1 MQKNK
6 EISHTMISSIAI
18 STIFIASFMLS
29 GSQFSEQALAIHEGT
44 PTATTQNQLTGGN
57 ATTAGVPAQSQ
68 ASIAGNTTAAGTP
81 TTGTTPDTTTQTQ
94 TQTQA
99 VPGGNAT
106 ETGAASAQT
115 PTPTAAVQE
124 PPVNQNFVRQ
134 ATVAS
139 GQDPLPGH
147 ESHELAFVLPP
158 RSDGGVYSGVL
169 TYTASKPVEVVVL
182 HNYDPQNTTA
192 VPEEYG
198 TELTSPLPGGGGN
211 IAITLFQPPYE
222 AGINSA
228 SVPFTGN
235 GLALHTLEDDPFTAT
250 YTVNAFA
257 TQPESANAPLEFT
270 SVEGEVEEPAAD
282 EDAAA
287 ADEDAAAADED
298 AAAADEDAAAE
309 DEDAAAEDEDAAA
322 EDEEETN

>member
-1 MQKNK
+1 
-6 EISHTMISSIAI
+6 MISSIAI
-18 STIFIASFMLS
+18 STIFIASLMLS
-29 GSQFSEQALAIHEGT
+29 GSQFSQQALAIHEGT
-44 PTATTQNQLTGGN
+44 PTAATQNQLTGGN
-57 ATTAGVPAQSQ
+57 ATTTGTPTQSQ
-68 ASIAGNTTAAGTP
+68 ASIAGNTTAPSTP
-81 TTGTTPDTTTQTQ
+81 TTGATPDTTTQ

-106 ETGAASAQT
+106 ESGAASAPT

-139 GQDPLPGH
+139 GQDPLREG
-147 ESHELAFVLPP
+147 EQLAFILPP

-169 TYTASKPVEVVVL
+169 TYTASKPVDVVVL
-182 HNYDPQNTTA
+182 HNYDPQNTTS

-211 IAITLFQPPYE
+211 IALTQFQPPYTE
-222 AGINSA
+222 GFNSA

-235 GLALHTLEDDPFTAT
+235 GLALHTTEEGPFTAT

-257 TQPESANAPLEFT
+257 TQPESANAPLEF
-270 SVEGEVEEPAAD
+270 VAEEGEVEEPAAED
-282 EDAAA
+282 EA
-287 ADEDAAAADED
+287 ADEEED
-298 AAAADEDAAAE
+298 AGAEEEDAGAE
-309 DEDAAAEDEDAAA
+309 GGA
-322 EDEEETN
+322 EEEEPEEP

>member
-6 EISHTMISSIAI
+6 GISHSMISSLAI
-18 STIFIASFMLS
+18 STIFIASFILS
-29 GSQFSEQALAIHEGT
+29 GSQFSQVLAIHEG
-44 PTATTQNQLTGGN
+44 
-57 ATTAGVPAQSQ
+57 
-68 ASIAGNTTAAGTP
+68 NTTAATAQSQLTTGPTSQPPPDAAGAP
-81 TTGTTPDTTTQTQ
+81 TTSTPQTTSTPPTDTTNQS
-94 TQTQA
+94 QA
-99 VPGGNAT
+99 VSGGNAT
-106 ETGAASAQT
+106 ETGAESA

-158 RSDGGVYSGVL
+158 RSDGAVYSGVL

-182 HNYDPQNTTA
+182 HNYDPQNSTA
-192 VPEEYG
+192 VPEQYG
-198 TELTSPLPGGGGN
+198 TELTSPLPGGGGGN
-211 IAITLFQPPYE
+211 VALTLFQPPYE

-257 TQPESANAPLEFT
+257 TQPENANAPLEFT
-270 SVEGEVEEPAAD
+270 SAEGEVEEPAAED
-282 EDAAA
+282 EEAAA
-287 ADEDAAAADED
+287 AGDDETEAEGDETGD
-298 AAAADEDAAAE
+298 DENGD
-309 DEDAAAEDEDAAA
+309 DENGAGGP
-322 EDEEETN
+322 

>member
-6 EISHTMISSIAI
+6 EISHSIISSIAI

-29 GSQFSEQALAIHEGT
+29 GSQFSQQALAIHET
-44 PTATTQNQLTGGN
+44 TATTQNQLTGGN
-57 ATTAGVPAQSQ
+57 ATTAG
-68 ASIAGNTTAAGTP
+68 NTTAAGIP
-81 TTGTTPDTTTQTQ
+81 TTGTTPETT

-99 VPGGNAT
+99 VPAGNAT
-106 ETGAASAQT
+106 ETGAASAPTPT

-182 HNYDPQNTTA
+182 HN
-192 VPEEYG
+192 
-198 TELTSPLPGGGGN
+198 
-211 IAITLFQPPYE
+211 
-222 AGINSA
+222 
-228 SVPFTGN
+228 
-235 GLALHTLEDDPFTAT
+235 
-250 YTVNAFA
+250 
-257 TQPESANAPLEFT
+257 
-270 SVEGEVEEPAAD
+270 
-282 EDAAA
+282 
-287 ADEDAAAADED
+287 
-298 AAAADEDAAAE
+298 
-309 DEDAAAEDEDAAA
+309 
-322 EDEEETN
+322 

>member
-1 MQKNK
+1 
-6 EISHTMISSIAI
+6 MISSIAI

-29 GSQFSEQALAIHEGT
+29 GSQFSQQALAIHEGT
-44 PTATTQNQLTGGN
+44 PTATTQNQLTTGN
-57 ATTAGVPAQSQ
+57 ATTTGVPAQSQ
-68 ASIAGNTTAAGTP
+68 ASIAGNTTAPSTP

-94 TQTQA
+94 A

-106 ETGAASAQT
+106 ETGSASAQT

-158 RSDGGVYSGVL
+158 RSDGAVYSGVL

-257 TQPESANAPLEFT
+257 TQSESANAPLEFT
-270 SVEGEVEEPAAD
+270 SVEGEVEEPAAED
-282 EDAAA
+282 EEAAADDEAA
-287 ADEDAAAADED
+287 ADEEEAAADE
-298 AAAADEDAAAE
+298 E
-309 DEDAAAEDEDAAA
+309 DEAGAGDDEAGAGDNEAEQ
-322 EDEEETN
+322 

>member
-6 EISHTMISSIAI
+6 EISHNMISSIAI

-29 GSQFSEQALAIHEGT
+29 GSQFSQQALAIHEGT

-57 ATTAGVPAQSQ
+57 ATTTGVPAQTQ
-68 ASIAGNTTAAGTP
+68 ASIAGNTTAAGAP
-81 TTGTTPDTTTQTQ
+81 TTGATPDTT

-106 ETGAASAQT
+106 QTGASAPT
-115 PTPTAAVQE
+115 PTATAAVQE
-124 PPVNQNFVRQ
+124 PPANQNFVRQ

-158 RSDGGVYSGVL
+158 RSDGAVYSGVL

-270 SVEGEVEEPAAD
+270 SVEGEVEEPAAED
-282 EDAAA
+282 EAA
-287 ADEDAAAADED
+287 EEP
-298 AAAADEDAAAE
+298 AAE
-309 DEDAAAEDEDAAA
+309 DEAAEDEAA
-322 EDEEETN
+322 EDEAAEEEPEEEEPEEP

>member
-29 GSQFSEQALAIHEGT
+29 GSQFSQQALAIHEGT
-44 PTATTQNQLTGGN
+44 PNATTQNQLTGGN
-57 ATTAGVPAQSQ
+57 ATTTGVPAQTQ

-81 TTGTTPDTTTQTQ
+81 TTGATPDTT

-106 ETGAASAQT
+106 ETGAASAPT

-158 RSDGGVYSGVL
+158 RSDGAVYSGVL

-211 IAITLFQPPYE
+211 IALTLFQPPYE

-235 GLALHTLEDDPFTAT
+235 ALALHTLEDDPFTAT

-257 TQPESANAPLEFT
+257 TQSESANAPLEFT
-270 SVEGEVEEPAAD
+270 SVEGEVEEPAAED
-282 EDAAA
+282 E
-287 ADEDAAAADED
+287 
-298 AAAADEDAAAE
+298 AAE
-309 DEDAAAEDEDAAA
+309 DEAAEDEAA
-322 EDEEETN
+322 EDEAADEEEAAGAEEEEEDAGAQGGAEE

>member
-6 EISHTMISSIAI
+6 EISHSMISSIAI

-29 GSQFSEQALAIHEGT
+29 GSQFSQQALAIHET
-44 PTATTQNQLTGGN
+44 TATTQNQLTGGN
-57 ATTAGVPAQSQ
+57 ATTAG
-68 ASIAGNTTAAGTP
+68 NTTAAGIP
-81 TTGTTPDTTTQTQ
+81 TTGTTPETT

-99 VPGGNAT
+99 VPAGNAT
-106 ETGAASAQT
+106 ETGAASASAPTPTPT

-158 RSDGGVYSGVL
+158 RSDGAVYSGVL

-257 TQPESANAPLEFT
+257 TQSESANAPLEFT
-270 SVEGEVEEPAAD
+270 SVEGEVEEPAAED
-282 EDAAA
+282 EEAA
-287 ADEDAAAADED
+287 ADEEEAAADEEEP
-298 AAAADEDAAAE
+298 AADEE
-309 DEDAAAEDEDAAA
+309 EEEP
-322 EDEEETN
+322 EPGDEEEP

>member
-6 EISHTMISSIAI
+6 EISHSMISSIAI
-18 STIFIASFMLS
+18 STIFIASLMLS
-29 GSQFSEQALAIHEGT
+29 GSQFSQQALAIHEGT

-57 ATTAGVPAQSQ
+57 ATTTGVPAQSQ
-68 ASIAGNTTAAGTP
+68 ASIAGNTTAPSTP
-81 TTGTTPDTTTQTQ
+81 TTGATPDTTTQ

-106 ETGAASAQT
+106 ETGAAPAPAPAPT

-158 RSDGGVYSGVL
+158 RSDGAVYSGVL

-257 TQPESANAPLEFT
+257 TQSESANAPLEFT
-270 SVEGEVEEPAAD
+270 SVEGEVEEPAA
-282 EDAAA
+282 
-287 ADEDAAAADED
+287 
-298 AAAADEDAAAE
+298 
-309 DEDAAAEDEDAAA
+309 EDEDAAA
-322 EDEEETN
+322 EDEEEPAADEEEPAADEEEEPEAGDEEEP

>member
-18 STIFIASFMLS
+18 STIFIASLMLS
-29 GSQFSEQALAIHEGT
+29 GSQFSQQALAIHEGT
-44 PTATTQNQLTGGN
+44 PTATTQNQLTGEN
-57 ATTAGVPAQSQ
+57 ATTTGVPTQPQ

-81 TTGTTPDTTTQTQ
+81 TTGATPDATTQ

-115 PTPTAAVQE
+115 PTPTAAIQE
-124 PPVNQNFVRQ
+124 PAVNQNFVRQ
-134 ATVAS
+134 GTVAS

-182 HNYDPQNTTA
+182 HNYDPQNSTA
-192 VPEEYG
+192 IPEEYG

-211 IAITLFQPPYE
+211 IAITLFQPPYD
-222 AGINSA
+222 AGINAA

-250 YTVNAFA
+250 YTVNSFA
-257 TQPESANAPLEFT
+257 TQPEIANAPLEFT
-270 SVEGEVEEPAAD
+270 SVEGEVDEGEAGGEDEE
-282 EDAAA
+282 AA
-287 ADEDAAAADED
+287 ADDGDE
-298 AAAADEDAAAE
+298 AGAGGGDEE
-309 DEDAAAEDEDAAA
+309 DEAGAGGGDEEDEAGAGGA
-322 EDEEETN
+322 

>member
-29 GSQFSEQALAIHEGT
+29 GSQFSQQALAIHEGT
-44 PTATTQNQLTGGN
+44 PSATTQNQLTGGN
-57 ATTAGVPAQSQ
+57 ATTTGVPVQSQ
-68 ASIAGNTTAAGTP
+68 ASIAGNTTAPSTP
-81 TTGTTPDTTTQTQ
+81 TTGATPDTTTQ

-106 ETGAASAQT
+106 ETGAASAPT

-139 GQDPLPGH
+139 GQDPLREG
-147 ESHELAFVLPP
+147 EQLAFILPP
-158 RSDGGVYSGVL
+158 RSDGAVYSGVL
-169 TYTASKPVEVVVL
+169 TYTASKPVDVVVV
-182 HNYDPQNTTA
+182 HNYDPQNTTS

-211 IAITLFQPPYE
+211 IALTQFQPPYTE
-222 AGINSA
+222 GFNSA

-235 GLALHTLEDDPFTAT
+235 GLALHTTEEGPFTAT

-257 TQPESANAPLEFT
+257 TQPESANAPLEF
-270 SVEGEVEEPAAD
+270 VAEEGEVEEGEAAADEEEPAAD
-282 EDAAA
+282 EEEEA
-287 ADEDAAAADED
+287 ADEEEPAADEEEE
-298 AAAADEDAAAE
+298 AADEEEEEPEAG
-309 DEDAAAEDEDAAA
+309 
-322 EDEEETN
+322 DEEEP

>member
-1 MQKNK
+1 
-6 EISHTMISSIAI
+6 
-18 STIFIASFMLS
+18 MLS
-29 GSQFSEQALAIHEGT
+29 GSQFSQQALAIHEGNAT
-44 PTATTQNQLTGGN
+44 TATAQNQLTAGN
-57 ATTAGVPAQSQ
+57 ATTTGTPTQNQS
-68 ASIAGNTTAAGTP
+68 SIAGNTTAAGTP
-81 TTGTTPDTTTQTQ
+81 ATGATPDTTTQTP
-94 TQTQA
+94 TQA

-106 ETGAASAQT
+106 QTGASAPT

-134 ATVAS
+134 ATIAS

-158 RSDGGVYSGVL
+158 RSDGAVYSGVL

-211 IAITLFQPPYE
+211 IALTLFQPPYE

-282 EDAAA
+282 DEAA
-287 ADEDAAAADED
+287 ADDEEPE
-298 AAAADEDAAAE
+298 A
-309 DEDAAAEDEDAAA
+309 
-322 EDEEETN
+322 DEEEPEADEEEPEADEEP

>member
-1 MQKNK
+1 MQKIK
-6 EISHTMISSIAI
+6 EISHSMISSIAI

-29 GSQFSEQALAIHEGT
+29 GSQFSQQALAIHEGT
-44 PTATTQNQLTGGN
+44 PTATTQNQLTTGN
-57 ATTAGVPAQSQ
+57 ATTTGVPAQSQ
-68 ASIAGNTTAAGTP
+68 ASIAGNTTAPSTP

-94 TQTQA
+94 A

-106 ETGAASAQT
+106 ETGSASAQT

-124 PPVNQNFVRQ
+124 PPVNRNFVRQ

-158 RSDGGVYSGVL
+158 RSDGAVYSGVL
-169 TYTASKPVEVVVL
+169 TYTASKPVDVVVV
-182 HNYDPQNTTA
+182 HNYDPQNTTS

-211 IAITLFQPPYE
+211 IALTQFQPPYTE
-222 AGINSA
+222 GFNSA

-235 GLALHTLEDDPFTAT
+235 GLALHTTEEGPFTAT

-270 SVEGEVEEPAAD
+270 SAEGEVEEPAAED
-282 EDAAA
+282 E
-287 ADEDAAAADED
+287 
-298 AAAADEDAAAE
+298 AAAE
-309 DEDAAAEDEDAAA
+309 EEEAAGA
-322 EDEEETN
+322 DEEEPEADEEEPEADEEEPAG

>member
-6 EISHTMISSIAI
+6 EISHSVIPTIAI

-29 GSQFSEQALAIHEGT
+29 GSQFSQAFAIHEGT
-44 PTATTQNQLTGGN
+44 GTTATTQSQLTGGN
-57 ATTAGVPAQSQ
+57 ATTTSPTNQSQ
-68 ASIAGNTTAAGTP
+68 ASAGT
-81 TTGTTPDTTTQTQ
+81 TDTTTQTQ
-94 TQTQA
+94 T

-106 ETGAASAQT
+106 GTGATSA
-115 PTPTAAVQE
+115 PAPTAATQE

-134 ATVAS
+134 GTVAS

-158 RSDGGVYSGVL
+158 RSDGGVYSGIL

-182 HNYDPQNTTA
+182 HNYDPQNSTA
-192 VPEEYG
+192 IPEEYG

-211 IAITLFQPPYE
+211 IAITLFQPPYD
-222 AGINSA
+222 AGINAA

-257 TQPESANAPLEFT
+257 TQPEIANAPLEFT
-270 SVEGEVEEPAAD
+270 SVEGEVEEGEAGA
-282 EDAAA
+282 
-287 ADEDAAAADED
+287 
-298 AAAADEDAAAE
+298 
-309 DEDAAAEDEDAAA
+309 
-322 EDEEETN
+322 DEEEEDAGADEEEEDAGADEEEEDAGADEEEDAPEGDNTGVPGI